1 MSRPPTLRLHLDRD
15 ELVVDAFAGGG
26 GASTG
31 IELATGRSPDIAIN
45 HDADALAMHARN
57 HPRTVHFV
65 ADVFAVDPRE
75 ACGKRA
81 VGLLWASPDCTYFS
95 KARGSKPHRDRKAA
109 RRRRGLAGVVTR
121 WAAAVRPRVIIME
134 NVEEFRTWGP
144 LLADGRPDPKR
155 RGQSFD
161 RWIARLRNMGY
172 AVEWRELR
180 ACDFGAPTTRKRLFI
195 VARCDGAPIVW
206 PAPTHG
212 PRAEP
217 HRAAAECID
226 WSIPMKSIFGRK
238 KPLAEATQ
246 RRIAAGL
253 RKFVLTPGKAKPF
266 YVHTG
271 NGERVGQAPR
281 VRDLDEPLG
290 TVTAKGSQGMIAAP
304 VLAHAPTATA
314 CTRRGAVPHDHRS
327 APRRDRVAGVAQ
339 ARLRSVG
346 SAIDEPARTTT
357 CDGGGHHALVTA
369 FLARHFGGVATSGS
383 GVDEPLRTITTTDHH
398 ALVAAQ
404 LALFD
409 DTTEDRGEECEA
421 FLVKYFGN
429 EREAH
434 SLQLPLATVT
444 TKDRFG
450 LVVIDRVAYRIV
462 DIRMRMLTPREL
474 FLAQGFPRTYVIEF
488 GAGGRKLPK
497 GAQIEKCGNSVS
509 PPNAAA
515 LVRANLSEPARR
527 RSAPPARTRRA
538 A

>member
-195 VARCDGAPIVW
+195 VARCDGAPIAW
-206 PAPTHG
+206 PVPTHG
-212 PRAEP
+212 PHRGALSRRRRVHRLDDPDEVDLRAEEAARRGDAAADRGRAAEVRAHARQGEALLRP
-217 HRAAAECID
+217 HRQRGARRAGASRARPRRAARDRHRE
-226 WSIPMKSIFGRK
+226 G
-238 KPLAEATQ
+238 LAGDDRGAGARADSWREHANCAGPRSWRATADADD
-246 RRIAAGL
+246 RE
-253 RKFVLTPGKAKPF
+253 
-266 YVHTG
+266 
-271 NGERVGQAPR
+271 GEGWAPR
-281 VRDLDEPLG
+281 ARDGVPRPALRRRRDERLRRRR
-290 TVTAKGSQGMIAAP
+290 AP
-304 VLAHAPTATA
+304 
-314 CTRRGAVPHDHRS
+314 PHDH
-327 APRRDRVAGVAQ
+327 DK
-339 ARLRSVG
+339 
-346 SAIDEPARTTT
+346 
-357 CDGGGHHALVTA
+357 
-369 FLARHFGGVATSGS
+369 
-383 GVDEPLRTITTTDHH
+383 DHH

-409 DTTEDRGEECEA
+409 GPVEDRGEECEA

-515 LVRANLSEPARR
+515 LVRANLAEPARR